1 MLVWVI
7 YDISNNRIRTKV
19 SEKCKDYGLE
29 RLQKS
34 AFLGNLD
41 LNNAEMLAIEIED
54 IFEKDENASDSDCI
68 FILPMCDRCIKKK
81 ITIGKGFDESEFKEK
96 FYVVFSGE

>member
-1 MLVWVI
+1 MIWVI
-7 YDISNNRIRTKV
+7 YDISNNLLRTKV

-29 RLQKS
+29 RMQKS

-54 IFEKDENASDSDCI
+54 ILKKDNESNIEDCV
-68 FILPMCDRCIKKK
+68 FILPMCDNCIKKK
-81 ITIGKGFDESEFKEK
+81 ITIGKGFDESRFKEK
-96 FYVVFSGE
+96 FYVVFRGS

>member
-7 YDISNNRIRTKV
+7 YDISNNALRTKV

-41 LNNAEMLAIEIED
+41 LNNAEMLAIEIEN
-54 IFEKDENASDSDCI
+54 ILKKDDSDEDCV
-68 FILPMCDRCIKKK
+68 FILPMCDGCIKKK
-81 ITIGKGFDESEFKEK
+81 ITIGRGFDESEFKEK
-96 FYVVFSGE
+96 FYVVFKGG